1 MNYITWFL
9 DHNQKHRK
17 IVDRLKQDGLS
28 SEQVIDYFE
37 FSNMLAKEPD
47 FCLLYA
53 EGKKCHNIAYLN
65 CYMCACPFFRFNDEG
80 VPDGEG
86 ILVKSQCAIHSTKSD
101 RFVYQG
107 VAHLDCSRCTVPHTR
122 TFIKNNFNEAWHEM
136 MKNCAPPEP
145 DAHAHDVVSAAR

>member
-1 MNYITWFL
+1 MSYITWFL
-9 DHNQKHRK
+9 DHDSKHRK

-28 SEQVIDYFE
+28 SEQIIDYFA
-37 FSNMLAKEPD
+37 FDNMVAQEPD

-53 EGKKCHNIAYLN
+53 EPKKCHSIAYLN

-86 ILVKSQCAIHSTKSD
+86 LLVKSQCAIHSSKAD
-101 RFVYQG
+101 RFVFEG
-107 VAHLDCSRCTVPHTR
+107 VVHLDCSRCTVPHTR
-122 TFIKNNFNEAWHEM
+122 TFIKNNFSETWHEM

-145 DAHAHDVVSAAR
+145 DAHAHDVAAVAR